1 MVRSGQFVI
10 GGSSRP
16 PTVLAGRIAWR
27 KIIVQQIKIGTIDM
41 PSSLLLLLSS
51 CLSSGLDKPAARCIL
66 PLATVSLGLSLLI
79 FCQASARRKTSTIAA
94 PNIEKLL
101 NN

>member
-1 MVRSGQFVI
+1 V
-10 GGSSRP
+10 GSSCP
-16 PTVLAGRIAWR
+16 VAGLATGTAQQ
-27 KIIVQQIKIGTIDM
+27 KLIVQQIKIVPTNA
-41 PSSLLLLLSS
+41 SSLSYVFSFS
-51 CLSSGLDKPAARCIL
+51 CLSF
-66 PLATVSLGLSLLI
+66 LLI

>member
-1 MVRSGQFVI
+1 VVHLV
-10 GGSSRP
+10 P
-16 PTVLAGRIAWR
+16 LTVLAGGITQR
-27 KIIVQQIKIGTIDM
+27 KIIVQQVKIGTIDM
-41 PSSLLLLLSS
+41 PPPPVFLLSS
-51 CLSSGLDKPAARCIL
+51 C
-66 PLATVSLGLSLLI
+66 LSLLI

>member
-1 MVRSGQFVI
+1 MVRSGRFVI

-16 PTVLAGRIAWR
+16 PTVLAGGITQRE
-27 KIIVQQIKIGTIDM
+27 KIVQQIKIGTIENAS
-41 PSSLLLLLSS
+41 PLFLLLSS
-51 CLSSGLDKPAARCIL
+51 C
-66 PLATVSLGLSLLI
+66 LSLLI
-79 FCQASARRKTSTIAA
+79 FCQAHARRKTSTIAA

>member
-10 GGSSRP
+10 GGSSCPVHRSG
-16 PTVLAGRIAWR
+16 GRITQR
-27 KIIVQQIKIGTIDM
+27 EIFVQQIKIGAIGNSF
-41 PSSLLLLLSS
+41 PQYFLLSS
-51 CLSSGLDKPAARCIL
+51 C
-66 PLATVSLGLSLLI
+66 LSLLI
-79 FCQASARRKTSTIAA
+79 FCQASAKRKTSTIAA

>member
-1 MVRSGQFVI
+1 
-10 GGSSRP
+10 
-16 PTVLAGRIAWR
+16 L
-27 KIIVQQIKIGTIDM
+27 IVQQIKIDAIDNSF
-41 PSSLLLLLSS
+41 PPYFLLSS
-51 CLSSGLDKPAARCIL
+51 C
-66 PLATVSLGLSLLI
+66 LSLLI

>member
-1 MVRSGQFVI
+1 VVHLVPS
-10 GGSSRP
+10 
-16 PTVLAGRIAWR
+16 TVLAGRITQR
-27 KIIVQQIKIGTIDM
+27 EKIVQQIKIGTIDT
-41 PSSLLLLLSS
+41 PQSLSLLLSS
-51 CLSSGLDKPAARCIL
+51 C
-66 PLATVSLGLSLLI
+66 LSLLI